1 MKPTLSFA
9 AFASALLVAACSSLG
24 SSGSGAQGANQT
36 QWKEVTR
43 LEGGQFVTYRVPV
56 NQQVNNNVNF
66 HSFDASAT
74 PAQSGSTSAGS
85 AAQAGRATTAPGVD
99 TSKTPPL
106 LPTVGSSGDV
116 TPLFGAS
123 VAAAGNAGA
132 AAGNAGVAAGSSPAA
147 AVGSTAAPRPNL
159 SGEAE
164 TTLGQAEIAV
174 RDAQSRYE
182 TAKAA
187 LNRAHHA
194 AATGDSVVVIE
205 FARSAITL
213 AQPGH

>member
-1 MKPTLSFA
+1 MKPSSLA
-9 AFASALLVAACSSLG
+9 ALGSAILVAACSTVG
-24 SSGSGAQGANQT
+24 SSGSGAQGANQV

-66 HSFDASAT
+66 HSFDPT
-74 PAQSGSTSAGS
+74 VQPEQSGKASGGNATSRRSTA
-85 AAQAGRATTAPGVD
+85 RVAPGAD
-99 TSKTPPL
+99 TTKAPPL
-106 LPTVGSSGDV
+106 LPTPGSSGDV
-116 TPLFGAS
+116 TPLFGAPA
-123 VAAAGNAGA
+123 VAANGA
-132 AAGNAGVAAGSSPAA
+132 PTSTSTAPTSAAGSRA
-147 AVGSTAAPRPNL
+147 NL
-159 SGEAE
+159 TGEAE

-187 LNRAHHA
+187 LDRAHRA
-194 AATGDSVVVIE
+194 AEAGDSFVVIE

-213 AQPGH
+213 AQPAH

>member
-1 MKPTLSFA
+1 MKPSSLA
-9 AFASALLVAACSSLG
+9 ALGSAILVAACSTVG
-24 SSGSGAQGANQT
+24 SSGSGAQGANQV

-66 HSFDASAT
+66 HSFDPTVQPEQSGKASGGSAT
-74 PAQSGSTSAGS
+74 SRRSTA
-85 AAQAGRATTAPGVD
+85 RVAPGAD
-99 TSKTPPL
+99 TTKAPPL
-106 LPTVGSSGDV
+106 LPTPGSSGDV
-116 TPLFGAS
+116 TPLFGAPT
-123 VAAAGNAGA
+123 VAAAGTPPSAGA
-132 AAGNAGVAAGSSPAA
+132 GGSRAKL
-147 AVGSTAAPRPNL
+147 T
-159 SGEAE
+159 GEAE

-187 LNRAHHA
+187 LDRAHRA
-194 AATGDSVVVIE
+194 ADAGDSFVVIE

-213 AQPGH
+213 AQPAH